1 VVGPWALDRASIA
14 AGGEGLAGR
23 FAALM
28 GLSDG
33 RMLLLE

>member
-23 FAALM
+23 FAA
-28 GLSDG
+28 
-33 RMLLLE
+33 